1 MKRCICICCLAF
13 GLAAAARPVLSVA
26 FPFQLY
32 RSGESSPCLYNL
44 AGPGLPGMVDLY
56 AVVTYTDAAGTRATR
71 YAGPT
76 GQLGEGAVPY
86 RPRVRLAAG
95 QSPLGCLSQPS
106 FACGTT
112 HPVTWWLYT
121 LPAGTQ
127 VAELGELARGS
138 LSQMAPTQT
147 TVAAE
152 AFSRPWENFA
162 FLQSTSL
169 VGGIR
174 LRAEVSEE
182 GRRFRCVV
190 DEGSLEDF
198 WRLPGPKLVL
208 IAGLGCGARA
218 WIGDEAKFV
227 LEGKVDYRRQG
238 ILCYPEL
245 LKHYRHVAIFDYP
258 SAGALDGPEIGG
270 RIREAFRYA
279 RPEDRIDLIGHS
291 MGGMVVRQFVE
302 AEGGHQVIDRAVFM
316 QTPLN
321 GLSNTMH
328 DELAGLL
335 PTTLLNGTL
344 AAVSPLSKMLRGSP
358 YYERLNAPWLRHDPL
373 ASANGFGTCRYYCVA
388 AGVYGSGR
396 DPRRTE
402 GWFDNQSDAFPTEIK
417 ATSALWFP
425 LGGGGFGELDPTG
438 EHELLLTSPSTER
451 NRYLQHVSYIFYL
464 ADDERNGTARWL
476 RTRLWPEA
484 GDRRRP

>member
-1 MKRCICICCLAF
+1 
-13 GLAAAARPVLSVA
+13 
-26 FPFQLY
+26 
-32 RSGESSPCLYNL
+32 
-44 AGPGLPGMVDLY
+44 
-56 AVVTYTDAAGTRATR
+56 
-71 YAGPT
+71 
-76 GQLGEGAVPY
+76 
-86 RPRVRLAAG
+86 
-95 QSPLGCLSQPS
+95 
-106 FACGTT
+106 
-112 HPVTWWLYT
+112 
-121 LPAGTQ
+121 
-127 VAELGELARGS
+127 
-138 LSQMAPTQT
+138 
-147 TVAAE
+147 
-152 AFSRPWENFA
+152 
-162 FLQSTSL
+162 
-169 VGGIR
+169 
-174 LRAEVSEE
+174 
-182 GRRFRCVV
+182 
-190 DEGSLEDF
+190 
-198 WRLPGPKLVL
+198 
-208 IAGLGCGARA
+208 
-218 WIGDEAKFV
+218 
-227 LEGKVDYRRQG
+227 
-238 ILCYPEL
+238 
-245 LKHYRHVAIFDYP
+245 
-258 SAGALDGPEIGG
+258 
-270 RIREAFRYA
+270 
-279 RPEDRIDLIGHS
+279 
-291 MGGMVVRQFVE
+291 VE